1 MHALLFSVIL
11 PSTSRAQQNN
21 VPPPITHLVNG
32 QFIRIFPCDG
42 ITCSDLPSTQ
52 VLNLPVPG
60 DCTRFRFC
68 VDDQLQEEE
77 CPPGFLFSYVAAR
90 CVPEAQASCYP
101 SCLEEEAETES
112 EADSSTSDSEDVT
125 SSSTPTTTTV
135 SPTATT
141 VAIATTTTSQQIGWE
156 FPDYPPA
163 STPSTTVPSDVP
175 STSRE

>member
-1 MHALLFSVIL
+1 MIL
-11 PSTSRAQQNN
+11 PSTSNAQQNN

-32 QFIRIFPCDG
+32 QFIQIFPCDG
-42 ITCSDLPSTQ
+42 ITCSDLPSSQ
-52 VLNLPVPG
+52 ILNLPVPG

-125 SSSTPTTTTV
+125 SSSTSTAT
-135 SPTATT
+135 TATT